1 MAKISSPLTEIPIGK
16 TEISVTEPG
25 HPLIWTHRKSTGLIW
40 RDPKFARP
48 HWISCQKSIPFVCAQ
63 ISGIATGQTL
73 QLLKKREIIAFFLFF
88 KSESVYY
95 LSRGEV
101 KNAPWR
107 ENLDFLQLCFQQI
120 SELFPPRQFWRD
132 LLLLD
137 LSKGFLSEL
146 AQRCIERFVIFKR
159 LGFHRK
165 RVIIELCLD
174 CVKQT
179 TCCCS
184 HKGWQQNSNRPHS
197 QWCVGH
203 LSHITPYP
211 SYLSC
216 ALCILL
222 EQGNTYYKLSVN

>member
-107 ENLDFLQLCFQQI
+107 ENLDCPQLCFQQI
-120 SELFPPRQFWRD
+120 SEETCFFLICQKDSSLNRRNGASSVLWFLND
-132 LLLLD
+132 LAFT
-137 LSKGFLSEL
+137 GSEL
-146 AQRCIERFVIFKR
+146 WYSYALIVWNKQLVVVHTKADNRIPIVPIANDA
-159 LGFHRK
+159 
-165 RVIIELCLD
+165 LD
-174 CVKQT
+174 IY
-179 TCCCS
+179 
-184 HKGWQQNSNRPHS
+184 R
-197 QWCVGH
+197 
-203 LSHITPYP
+203 I
-211 SYLSC
+211 
-216 ALCILL
+216 
-222 EQGNTYYKLSVN
+222 

>member
-1 MAKISSPLTEIPIGK
+1 MAKISSPLTEILIGK

-25 HPLIWTHRKSTGLIW
+25 HPLMWTHRKSTGLLW

-48 HWISCQKSIPFVCAQ
+48 HWISYQKSIPFVCAQ

-165 RVIIELCLD
+165 RLIIELCLD

-197 QWCVGH
+197 QWCVGD
-203 LSHITPYP
+203 LSHITPYQ
-211 SYLSC
+211 S
-216 ALCILL
+216 
-222 EQGNTYYKLSVN
+222 